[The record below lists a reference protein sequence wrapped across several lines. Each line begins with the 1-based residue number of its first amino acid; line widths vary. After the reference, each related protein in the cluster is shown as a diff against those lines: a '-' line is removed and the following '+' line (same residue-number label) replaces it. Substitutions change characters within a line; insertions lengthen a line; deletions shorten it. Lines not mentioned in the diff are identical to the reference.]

1 MKRVILMT
9 IAAIAVA
16 AAAAAQQPQTFS
28 YTFEHRGPGD
38 AAPQVQLDKLKV
50 EQLHVTVEAK
60 ATPNAPYSA
69 ETSSESVQVLAD
81 GNRIVRKTLTR
92 VYRDSAG
99 RTRREMLGPDGQI
112 VNIAINDP
120 ATGVSYFY
128 ESDSKVASRSML
140 RTIVSRSG
148 GDTMSHASG
157 TAVFVGPVTAG
168 GEGNAG
174 YKVSSGTA
182 GGFVSVAVPD
192 GFSAKDG
199 TIEDLGQQTVEGVLA
214 TGKRTTITIVPGQV
228 GNELPIKVVSEE
240 WYSPEL
246 QLLVLTKHSD
256 PRVGETTYRL
266 TNISRTEPDKS
277 LFELPAGVTVKE
289 PDLSTHFEIKK

>member
-1 MKRVILMT
+1 MKRVALLVLAM
-9 IAAIAVA
+9 AALTVA
-16 AAAAAQQPQTFS
+16 AQAQQIST
-28 YTFEHRGPGD
+28 YTFERKVAGD
-38 AAPQVQLDKLKV
+38 AAPQVLLDKLKV
-50 EQLHVTVEAK
+50 DQLQVMVESK

-69 ETSSESVQVLAD
+69 ETTSESVQVLAD
-81 GNRIVRKTLTR
+81 GNRIVRKSVAR
-92 VYRDSAG
+92 VYRDAAG
-99 RTRREMLGPDGQI
+99 RTRRETLGPDGPI

-120 ATGVSYFY
+120 TTGTSYFY
-128 ESDSKVASRSML
+128 EPDSKVASRSTM

-148 GDTMSHASG
+148 GDTTAHASS

-168 GEGNAG
+168 GEANAQ
-174 YKVSSGTA
+174 YKVSSGAA
-182 GGFVSVAVPD
+182 GGWVSVAAPD
-192 GFSAKDG
+192 GFSAKEG
-199 TIEDLGQQTVEGVLA
+199 TVENLGQQTIEGVLA
-214 TGKRTTITIVPGQV
+214 TGKRTTITLVPGQV
-228 GNELPIKVVSEE
+228 GNDLPIKIVSEE

-289 PDLSTHFEIKK
+289 PDLTTHFEIKK